1 MQSEVNGQG
10 DVQDGKKSGSSHH
23 MSIAITIGG
32 TIGLIGLVLV
42 LYGLFGGAN
51 YGQSDGINVNL
62 WWGLV
67 MLIFGILLSAGGY
80 ISARRQRA
88 MGDTMQSPQS
98 ESPRMQQ
105 ENLEERR
112 MA

>member
-1 MQSEVNGQG
+1 MFVVYYSVALIKICFF
-10 DVQDGKKSGSSHH
+10 VR
-23 MSIAITIGG
+23 AYL
-32 TIGLIGLVLV
+32 GLDIVLIKN
-42 LYGLFGGAN
+42 YLFDRLTAKR
-51 YGQSDGINVNL
+51 YVNL